1 MVHHYNNMNI
11 NITFFK
17 TNFIKFNFKE
27 YHYFKICTYLSR
39 DLIFIFVIL
48 IYVGVKIYS
57 RFLIDFFQVL
67 IYFIYLLNQFFIITN
82 IFLFFNYCF
91 NQLFFLFILLDSYL
105 SLIRI
110 HFNF

>member
-1 MVHHYNNMNI
+1 MII

-27 YHYFKICTYLSR
+27 FHYFKICTYLSR

-48 IYVGVKIYS
+48 IYVGVGVKIYS
-57 RFLIDFFQVL
+57 RFLIDSFQVL
-67 IYFIYLLNQFFIITN
+67 IYLLNQFFIITN

-91 NQLFFLFILLDSYL
+91 NQLFFKFILLDSYL

>member
-1 MVHHYNNMNI
+1 MII

-27 YHYFKICTYLSR
+27 FHYFKICTYLSR

-48 IYVGVKIYS
+48 IYVGVGVKIYF
-57 RFLIDFFQVL
+57 RFLIDFFHVL
-67 IYFIYLLNQFFIITN
+67 IYLLNQFFIITN

-91 NQLFFLFILLDSYL
+91 IQLFFKFILLDSYL

>member
-1 MVHHYNNMNI
+1 MII

-27 YHYFKICTYLSR
+27 FHYFKICTYLSG

-48 IYVGVKIYS
+48 IYVVAGDGVGVGVKIYF
-57 RFLIDFFQVL
+57 RFLFDFFHVL
-67 IYFIYLLNQFFIITN
+67 IYLLNQFFIITN

-91 NQLFFLFILLDSYL
+91 NQLFFKFILLDSYL